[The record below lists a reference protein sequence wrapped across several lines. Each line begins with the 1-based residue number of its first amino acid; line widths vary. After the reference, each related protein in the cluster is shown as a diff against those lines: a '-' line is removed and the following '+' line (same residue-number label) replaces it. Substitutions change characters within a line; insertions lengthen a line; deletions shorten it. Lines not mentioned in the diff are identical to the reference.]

1 MRMTGK
7 SEKKKVAEEEKQ
19 ALEMKEKELSEAKAK
34 ADEYLDMA
42 RRLQADFDNYRKR
55 AQRDNEEYRKYA
67 TSELMADLL
76 LTVDDLERALALA
89 KDPDSEF
96 VKGIEGVRKNL
107 TKLLTSKGLEEIPT
121 DGGFNPLMHEALL
134 TEEGDTDGKIT
145 EVFQKGY
152 TINGRLLRCSKVKV
166 MRKKEEKGE

>member
-1 MRMTGK
+1 MTGK
-7 SEKKKVAEEEKQ
+7 SERKKVAEEEKQ
-19 ALEMKEKELSEAKAK
+19 ALDMKVKELSEAKAK

-42 RRLQADFDNYRKR
+42 RRLQADFENYRKR

-67 TSELMADLL
+67 TSELLADLL

-96 VKGIEGVRKNL
+96 VKGIEAVHKNL

-134 TEEGDTDGKIT
+134 TEEGDTDGRIT

-166 MRKKEEKGE
+166 MRKKEENGE

>member
-1 MRMTGK
+1 MTGK
-7 SEKKKVAEEEKQ
+7 SERKKVAEEEKQ
-19 ALEMKEKELSEAKAK
+19 ALDMKEKELSEAKAK

-166 MRKKEEKGE
+166 MRKKEENGE